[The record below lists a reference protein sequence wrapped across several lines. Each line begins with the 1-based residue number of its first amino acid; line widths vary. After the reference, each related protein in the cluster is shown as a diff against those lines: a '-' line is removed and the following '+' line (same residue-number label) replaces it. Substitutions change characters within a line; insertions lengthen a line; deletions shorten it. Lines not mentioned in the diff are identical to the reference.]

1 MQIHF
6 LGQGFEP
13 KSENSV
19 GNHLIKFFAD
29 KEFNKF
35 TGISAFSSQAGV
47 NGISKHIYSARKH
60 LSSITIVT
68 GVDKKGTSKE
78 ALEALLA
85 LKIDAFVFFHPSST
99 IFHPKIYLFE
109 GGQKSELIIGS
120 SNLTSQGLFSNV
132 ESSLLVSID
141 NNSVEDVKIIEQ
153 LKGYFGGIFDHTD
166 PNLTI
171 LTLDLIENLVK
182 EKIVPTE
189 AERKEVQ
196 DKPENEFRSDTE
208 NIITKFFPKRA
219 IPKIPTEF
227 RGITKTK
234 STPVNKTRDKNQTVK
249 STSKTALLLWESG
262 PLTERDLTIPK
273 GKNTHQTGSMYLK
286 KGLLENI
293 DQRHYFRNDVFADL
307 NWVFDE
313 RKKYNHLE
321 RVKIKVRLIVSGR
334 DEGVFE
340 LKLTH
345 NTDTNSKTYQQNNC
359 MTSLLWGNARTVVAN
374 KTLIGMN
381 AKLYKN
387 EGEETEF
394 TLMIE

>member
-1 MQIHF
+1 MKIQ
-6 LGQGFEP
+6 LLSQGFEP
-13 KSENSV
+13 KSKDSV
-19 GNHLIKFFAD
+19 GNHLIRFFAN

-47 NGISKHIYSARKH
+47 NGISKHINSARKH
-60 LSSITIVT
+60 LSNITIVT

-78 ALEALLA
+78 ALEAIVA
-85 LKIDAFVFFHPSST
+85 LKIDAFVFFQPSIT

-109 GGQKSELIIGS
+109 GAEKSELIIGS

-132 ESSLLVSID
+132 ETSLLVSID
-141 NNSVEDVKIIEQ
+141 NKSDEDLKIIEQ
-153 LKGYFGGIFDHTD
+153 LKGYFSSIFDHTD
-166 PNLTI
+166 PNLTK
-171 LTLDLIENLVK
+171 LSLDLIENLVK

-189 AERKEVQ
+189 AERKEAQ
-196 DKPENEFRSDTE
+196 DKTDNELPDTE
-208 NIITKFFPKRA
+208 NIIAKIFPKRA
-219 IPKIPTEF
+219 IPEIPTEF

-234 STPVNKTRDKNQTVK
+234 RTSVGKTRDKNQTVRVISK
-249 STSKTALLLWESG
+249 KTSLLWESG

-293 DQRHYFRNDVFADL
+293 DQRHYFRNDVLADL

-313 RKKYNHLE
+313 RKNYNHLE
-321 RVKIKVRLIVSGR
+321 RASIKVRLIVSGK
-334 DEGVFE
+334 DEGAFD

-345 NTDTNSKTYQQNNC
+345 NTDINSKTYQQNNC

-374 KTLIGMN
+374 RDLIGLN

-387 EGEETEF
+387 AGEETDF
-394 TLMIE
+394 TLVIE